1 MRSKVLTK
9 FMFKIANCA
18 RTVSKQKKQF
28 KTIKIESCT
37 QGFALVI
44 KAEGPK
50 QLDRNRKKR
59 LLN

>member
-1 MRSKVLTK
+1 
-9 FMFKIANCA
+9 MFKIANCA